1 MDWRIVPFREFH
13 REFFGRVTRFV
24 ASLGVRPADVG
35 DIVQDVFVTAHQR
48 RAGVAHE
55 AAMCSWLYETAR
67 NHVLNYRRRTWNRR
81 VDLRDEEAEETVL
94 SPPRRGGEA
103 ERLRLMELA
112 GVLDGLANREREAW
126 LARYLDD
133 ITLPQV
139 AERCG
144 CSLAEVKRRIARAEQ
159 AVDGVLEETTP

>member
-13 REFFGRVTRFV
+13 REFHGRVTRFV

-35 DIVQDVFVTAHQR
+35 DVVQDVFVTAHQR
-48 RAGVAHE
+48 RATVTHE

-81 VDLRDEEAEETVL
+81 VDLRDDDAEETVI
-94 SPPRRGGEA
+94 SPPRRGAEA
-103 ERLRLMELA
+103 ERLRLMALA
-112 GVLDGLANREREAW
+112 GVLEGLGDRERQAW
-126 LARYLDD
+126 LGRYLDD

-159 AVDGVLEETTP
+159 AVDGVLEETAP